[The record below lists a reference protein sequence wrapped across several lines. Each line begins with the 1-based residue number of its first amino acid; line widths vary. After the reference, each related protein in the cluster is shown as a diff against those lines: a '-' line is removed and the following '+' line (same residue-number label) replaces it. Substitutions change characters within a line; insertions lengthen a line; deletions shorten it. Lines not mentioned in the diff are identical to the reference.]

1 MPDIFYVENQ
11 MRNGT
16 ALLYYNISITVD
28 ANATQWDLLSA
39 TDILREMS
47 VDYIA

>member
-1 MPDIFYVENQ
+1 MEQHYCII
-11 MRNGT
+11 
-16 ALLYYNISITVD
+16 ISLTVD
-28 ANATQWDLLSA
+28 ANATQWDLLST

>member
-16 ALLYYNISITVD
+16 ALLFLSADYTISITVD
-28 ANATQWDLLSA
+28 ANATQWDFLST
-39 TDILREMS
+39 TDILREM
-47 VDYIA
+47 